1 MTRKQIIKMIRLGR
15 KKTLNLKEEQLLNE
29 LMKSFNN
36 IGKK

>member
-1 MTRKQIIKMIRLGR
+1 MIRLGR